1 MVDPLNVNRR
11 STEIPF
17 PYLFIFILFSQGADF
32 QGLWKGGGGGG
43 GGGQMHPSNP
53 PWLRA
58 WISYS
63 SPPKIVFTIA
73 SATVS
78 ASPALEMAACEP
90 PLNARKPKNKMNPP
104 KAAF

>member
-17 PYLFIFILFSQGADF
+17 PYLFIYFYTFFTRS
-32 QGLWKGGGGGG
+32 GLPRLVEG

-78 ASPALEMAACEP
+78 ASPGLEMAACEP